1 MLSRNLVS
9 NLKNLNKS
17 IFNNSKRFFAV
28 NTTSI
33 KSVFDEEISSE
44 EKNYSPVDKSELTQ
58 FHQST
63 KFEFIENDTTKM
75 DLKKVENGTEITVS
89 FSSKPPTPQ
98 QEQDPNNQD
107 DMGNFSLNFFQ
118 KIFEILEIL
127 IVIYFIYYLY
137 LFIKK

>member
-44 EKNYSPVDKSELTQ
+44 EKNYSPVDKNELTQ
-58 FHQST
+58 FYQST
-63 KFEFIENDTTKM
+63 KFEFVESESTKM
-75 DLKKVENGTEITVS
+75 ELKKVENDTEITVS
-89 FSSKPPTPQ
+89 FFSKPPTPQ
-98 QEQDPNNQD
+98 MDQDPNNQED
-107 DMGNFSLNFFQ
+107 QGNFSFLFSNKENNF
-118 KIFEILEIL
+118 LEN
-127 IVIYFIYYLY
+127 F
-137 LFIKK
+137 